1 MIKIK
6 IAHFCDHWIEKWCQE
21 NGWTDLFIERC
32 NNYWAFPPGAVMPE
46 PIPTKIL
53 RIIKQENG
61 LSPDEKNW
69 LLLAFIVTVV
79 SLILSC
85 CLVNPMPIVFAFA
98 FNAIA
103 MAKLEME
110 DI

>member
-1 MIKIK
+1 
-6 IAHFCDHWIEKWCQE
+6 
-21 NGWTDLFIERC
+21 
-32 NNYWAFPPGAVMPE
+32 
-46 PIPTKIL
+46 
-53 RIIKQENG
+53 
-61 LSPDEKNW
+61 
-69 LLLAFIVTVV
+69 VV